1 MEESIGTDTFAKYF
15 QKDLPIRCQNFS
27 KKDYFRQ
34 KIKKISMFCIKDA
47 EELIATKIETNE
59 EIYLEK
65 TS

>member
-1 MEESIGTDTFAKYF
+1 
-15 QKDLPIRCQNFS
+15 
-27 KKDYFRQ
+27 
-34 KIKKISMFCIKDA
+34 MFCIKDA

>member
-1 MEESIGTDTFAKYF
+1 MLRNLG
-15 QKDLPIRCQNFS
+15 
-27 KKDYFRQ
+27 
-34 KIKKISMFCIKDA
+34 IKDA